1 MCWFPAGARLI
12 HPPPIMW
19 PMPQTHI
26 LRILSLLACLS
37 SPLWGQEPLADPA
50 PPPETVTAEEITRA
64 QEQLQADS
72 SLDAATRDSAAGL
85 YAQAL
90 ESLRRAEELARQRAE
105 YDRLAGEAPQLLA
118 TIREELSRPAGEV
131 VIKPP
136 EGASLQQL
144 ESLAAQA
151 AADLETA
158 RRNAQELQN
167 ETSRRSDRSTAITT
181 QLGPLR
187 DQVQSSREALLAA
200 PSAGEPAVVTQARRL
215 QLLAR
220 SQALLREIEALEAEA
235 ASYDARRGLLPARR
249 DRALR
254 RVTETEKAD
263 TAWQGLVGQRRQRE
277 ADAAAQEAKRLR
289 LEAARQHPA
298 LQVYALENE
307 RLATERTGP
316 TGLTSRIA
324 NATQATSS
332 SRSLL
337 ATLRDDFEAI
347 WRRVQ
352 ASGLNRATGLLLRRQ
367 YETLSDPNDLH
378 RQLRLTRQRL
388 EDAEYMLVE
397 YQDQRLAAGDIDR
410 AVSGLLEEIEGD
422 SAEADL
428 EAVRQIALE
437 LAAARRNLL
446 DQLVAD
452 SGTLFERLAELDL
465 VTFELLTATEAYLDF
480 IEERILWVRS
490 IAGDQLPRAGD
501 FGAAV
506 GWALDPVAW
515 PAALRQ
521 TASAALDRW
530 PAVTLLTL
538 VLALAFLLA
547 RGARKRIVA
556 FGTLVTSY
564 RTDLLRYTWL
574 VLLLT
579 LFCALPI
586 PLTLVS
592 IGWVLSRPT
601 EQVGVALAL
610 AAGLQLAGFLTY
622 PLFVLRQVV
631 RKSGLAEAHF
641 RWPQPTVRLLRRHL
655 RWFLAVIVPV
665 VVLVIALD
673 EHADE
678 AQNASLGRL
687 VFTVGLLALAL
698 FAHRLVRPSGVIL
711 EEFLRRH
718 RGGWVDRLRYLWYPL
733 VLGVPGALIVLA
745 WLGYYYT
752 AMQFQQRFDRT
763 LLLGMVLVI
772 AYATFSRWLFVARR
786 RMAVEEARR
795 RREQAATEAE
805 ERPGAEMMGEAGIP
819 TIEEHKLNL
828 PAISAQTKQL
838 FRAATGVAIVIGF
851 YAIWADVLPALRML
865 DRVQIWPKVQ
875 VIEQLDREASVI
887 LVPLAGADASPSE
900 PGATAATPTSKPA
913 NGEATGTSTGSLTD
927 SLTDSLSVAPT
938 TEDATSVIEEAV
950 SLADVGLA
958 LIVLIATVI
967 AFRNLPGFI
976 EIVILQKLPL
986 DAGNRYA
993 LTTVLRY
1000 LIVIV
1005 GLIIAFDFVGL
1016 TWSKVQWLAAALTF
1030 GLAFGLQE
1038 IFANF
1043 ISGLIMLGERPVR
1056 VGDTVTV
1063 GTITGTVTRIRMRA
1077 TTISDWDRK
1086 ELVIPNKNFITGDVI
1101 NWTLSDPVLRVTI
1114 PVGVSYSSDV
1124 DKVTRLLLEIAEAD
1138 SIVLADPKPRSLF
1151 LGFGD
1156 STLNFEL
1163 RVFIPHIDYYVAVRH
1178 EMHMA
1183 ILKRFREAGIEI
1195 AFPQRDLHLRS
1206 IGDLAKLVEKRA
1218 DLPPQEIR

>member
-1 MCWFPAGARLI
+1 
-12 HPPPIMW
+12 
-19 PMPQTHI
+19 MPQT
-26 LRILSLLACLS
+26 RILIILSFLALLS
-37 SPLWGQEPLADPA
+37 SPLWGQEPVADPT
-50 PPPETVTAEEITRA
+50 PPPATVTAEEITRA
-64 QEQLQADS
+64 QELLQADS
-72 SLDAATRDSAAGL
+72 SLEPATREAAAAL
-85 YAQAL
+85 YTQAL
-90 ESLRRAEELARQRAE
+90 DSLRRAEEMARQRAE
-105 YDRLAGEAPQLLA
+105 YDRLASESPQLLA
-118 TIREELSRPAGEV
+118 TIREELSKPAGEV

-136 EGASLQQL
+136 EGATLQQL
-144 ESLAAQA
+144 ESLATQA
-151 AADLETA
+151 ATDLESA
-158 RRNAQELQN
+158 RRTAQELQN
-167 ETSRRSDRSTAITT
+167 ETSRRNDRSTAITT
-181 QLGPLR
+181 QLGQLR
-187 DQVQSSREALLAA
+187 DQIQSTKEALLAA

-220 SQALLREIEALEAEA
+220 SQALSREIETLEAES
-235 ASYDARRGLLPARR
+235 ASYDARRDLLPARR
-249 DRALR
+249 DRGLR
-254 RVTETEKAD
+254 RVAEAEKA
-263 TAWQGLVGQRRQRE
+263 AAGWQELVGKRRQRE

-324 NATQATSS
+324 NATQAISS
-332 SRSLL
+332 NRSLL

-367 YETLSDPNDLH
+367 FETLKDPNDLH
-378 RQLRLTRQRL
+378 RQLRLTRQQL

-410 AVSGLLEEIEGD
+410 AVSGLLQQFEEDIG
-422 SAEADL
+422 EADRD
-428 EAVRQIALE
+428 AVRQIALE
-437 LAAARRNLL
+437 LATARRDLL

-490 IAGDQLPRAGD
+490 IAGDQLPQAGD
-501 FGAAV
+501 FAAAV
-506 GWALDPVAW
+506 SWALDPVAW
-515 PAALRQ
+515 PAAIRY
-521 TASAALDRW
+521 TASATMSRL

-538 VLALAFLLA
+538 AVALTFLLA
-547 RGARKRIVA
+547 RGARKRMA
-556 FGTLVTSY
+556 AYAALVNSY
-564 RTDLLRYTWL
+564 RTDRLRYTFL

-586 PLTLVS
+586 PLTIVS

-610 AAGLQLAGFLTY
+610 AAGLQLAGLLTY

-641 RWPQPTVRLLRRHL
+641 RWQQPTVRLLRRHL

-665 VVLVIALD
+665 VVLVIAFD

-698 FAHRLVRPSGVIL
+698 FAHRLVRPSGVVL

-718 RGGWVDRLRYLWYPL
+718 RGGWVDRLRYVWYPL
-733 VLGVPGALIVLA
+733 VLGVPGVLIVLA

-772 AYATFSRWLFVARR
+772 TYATFSRWLFVARR

-805 ERPGAEMMGEAGIP
+805 ERPGAELMGEAGIP
-819 TIEEHKLNL
+819 AIEEHKLDL

-865 DRVQIWPKVQ
+865 DRVQIWPRVQ

-887 LVPLAGADASPSE
+887 LVPLAGGETIPVDRGSSAM
-900 PGATAATPTSKPA
+900 TPTSTSSA
-913 NGEATGTSTGSLTD
+913 VEAAGTTTGSLTD
-927 SLTDSLSVAPT
+927 SLTDSLSPAPPDG
-938 TEDATSVIEEAV
+938 ESPVIEEAV

-1000 LIVIV
+1000 IIVIV
-1005 GLIIAFDFVGL
+1005 GLIVAFDFVGL

-1063 GTITGTVTRIRMRA
+1063 GAITGTVTRIRMRA

-1101 NWTLSDPVLRVTI
+1101 NWTLSDPVLRVTV

-1124 DKVTRLLLEIAEAD
+1124 DKVTSLLLEIAEVD
-1138 SIVLADPKPRSLF
+1138 SIVLTDPKPRALF

-1178 EMHMA
+1178 EMHMS
-1183 ILKRFREAGIEI
+1183 IMKRFREAGIEI
-1195 AFPQRDLHLRS
+1195 AFPQRDLHVRS
-1206 IGDLAKLVEKRA
+1206 IGDFAKLVEKRA
-1218 DLPPQEIR
+1218 ELPPEETR